1 MDKDRVKRL
10 CETVLGI
17 SYSGVT
23 ICDFDMTPT
32 FKYDESLTKWV
43 PDSFALFIQ
52 IKSPLENEYLK
63 YRETYRPR
71 IIQETLEGLLG
82 FECCVDFA

>member
-1 MDKDRVKRL
+1 MDKDRVKQL

-32 FKYDESLTKWV
+32 FKYDESLSKWV
-43 PDSFALFIQ
+43 PDSFALFVQ
-52 IKSPLENEYLK
+52 IKSPLT
-63 YRETYRPR
+63 REFYQPKKV
-71 IIQETLEGLLG
+71 QETLEGVLG